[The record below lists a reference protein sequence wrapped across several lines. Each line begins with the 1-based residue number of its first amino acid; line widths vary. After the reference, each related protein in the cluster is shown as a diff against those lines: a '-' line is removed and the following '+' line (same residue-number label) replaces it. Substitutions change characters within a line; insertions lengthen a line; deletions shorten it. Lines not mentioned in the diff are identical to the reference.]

1 MSKLQTIP
9 NAIAGYILS
18 KTVNSAYEL
27 ARKAMTAVKKTVAPI
42 PTYLVC
48 SPSEQ
53 PSSRSLSAPE
63 QRMKN
68 CFNMID
74 DFLNDDYKFN
84 AKK

>member
-1 MSKLQTIP
+1 M
-9 NAIAGYILS
+9 LS
-18 KTVNSAYEL
+18 NTVNKAYAL
-27 ARKAMTAVKKTVAPI
+27 AKSHYCSKKNSGAI

-68 CFNMID
+68 DLNMID
-74 DFLNDDYKFN
+74 YFDCLQI
-84 AKK
+84 

>member
-1 MSKLQTIP
+1 
-9 NAIAGYILS
+9 
-18 KTVNSAYEL
+18 
-27 ARKAMTAVKKTVAPI
+27 MTAVKKTVAPI

-53 PSSRSLSAPE
+53 PSSKSLSAPE
-63 QRMKN
+63 QRIKN

>member
-1 MSKLQTIP
+1 M
-9 NAIAGYILS
+9 LS
-18 KTVNSAYEL
+18 NTVNKAYAL
-27 ARKAMTAVKKTVAPI
+27 AKKAITAVKKTVAPI

-68 CFNMID
+68 DLNMID
-74 DFLNDDYKFN
+74 YFLMIVYKFN